1 MRYKAL
7 PLSVKNSPPSRPAPR
22 PRRPAQSRS
31 RLRDWLATIP
41 MVLLAPALV
50 LVSSQ
55 AGATTPTLSGPAV
68 ASSGTEI
75 VIRGSGF
82 PRRITVQLLWN
93 GDAGGMAQATS
104 DQGGQFSVALLVPA
118 DAAPGIHTVSSA
130 YLKPGAAGNPAP
142 AGNARSPG
150 ETLAN
155 MVIEVVISQPAVA
168 SSAPP
173 STVQQPAPE
182 QAVNTPAPT
191 QTPSASPSAA
201 PTAAPTTAVIS
212 SPSPVPTP
220 TATPSPVPTA
230 TATPAPTA
238 TATPVPVA
246 VSAPTGAGIW
256 ISSSQLM
263 SKPMSGAAWDA
274 IAAQRLVGT
283 GANLAD
289 QNSNHDVQ
297 TLGAALYAA
306 RTGDAATRARVIA
319 ALESAIGTEKGARW
333 LAIGR
338 NLGAYALAADLMGI
352 HSGPIHNWLASFNT
366 IKLAHNNNGTPITFR
381 QSAWG
386 SGSNA
391 SAQEGFA
398 HAALNAY
405 LGNRAELDWSWNA
418 FRRYVGDRSSPHK
431 ISSNSDSW
439 QQIPSDPVG
448 IQNKGATKNGIR
460 LDGAISNDMSR
471 GGDFKWPP
479 GYTAYPWVGLEG
491 AVPAAVI
498 FERAGYRAFAHQ
510 DAALG
515 RAAAY
520 LWFLRVE
527 TGDANW
533 YDASRAKDIK
543 HLLNAFYSL
552 NYPAASPAGA
562 GRTVGYTDWTH
573 GR

>member
-1 MRYKAL
+1 MTHQL
-7 PLSVKNSPPSRPAPR
+7 QGVPEMIPSQSTGQRRRSIIVGAMVAAVIVASLAAESETSGTRDRLLAERSDDPAPPVR
-22 PRRPAQSRS
+22 GSFHPIDMPALHAAAEWRIV
-31 RLRDWLATIP
+31 AHGGHE
-41 MVLLAPALV
+41 VLLSAEEERAFLALI
-50 LVSSQ
+50 
-55 AGATTPTLSGPAV
+55 ATSGPTPLPDPQ
-68 ASSGTEI
+68 TE
-75 VIRGSGF
+75 
-82 PRRITVQLLWN
+82 
-93 GDAGGMAQATS
+93 S
-104 DQGGQFSVALLVPA
+104 DDDRQDVL
-118 DAAPGIHTVSSA
+118 
-130 YLKPGAAGNPAP
+130 
-142 AGNARSPG
+142 
-150 ETLAN
+150 
-155 MVIEVVISQPAVA
+155 QP
-168 SSAPP
+168 
-173 STVQQPAPE
+173 
-182 QAVNTPAPT
+182 PT
-191 QTPSASPSAA
+191 M
-201 PTAAPTTAVIS
+201 TA
-212 SPSPVPTP
+212 SPVPTP